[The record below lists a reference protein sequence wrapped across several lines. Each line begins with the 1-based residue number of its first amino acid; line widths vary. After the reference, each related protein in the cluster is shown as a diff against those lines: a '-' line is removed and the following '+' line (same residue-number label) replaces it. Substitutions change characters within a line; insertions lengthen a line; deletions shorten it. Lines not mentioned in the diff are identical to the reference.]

1 MSEVKVKTNDE
12 ILSNAQSGDNVQL
25 EMVIKNYRQA
35 VEVIASRYNN
45 SPMEREDLIQEGMI
59 GLLAAIKS
67 FDSSRGAS
75 FKTYASTCIDNS
87 IQTALRKFRRQKDI
101 PVQNVV
107 EYSEEEIP
115 VSSSYNSAEDTFI
128 AQESVSLLT
137 KVLRENLSDFE
148 NEVLRLHIVGCSY
161 NEIAE
166 RLCKTP
172 KAIDNALQRVRK
184 KLSDIS
190 LSTTKSIFER

>member
-25 EMVIKNYRQA
+25 EKVIKKYRQA

-67 FDSSRGAS
+67 FDGSRGAS

-115 VSSSYNSAEDTFI
+115 VSSSYSSAEDTFI

-184 KLSDIS
+184 KLSNIS

>member
-25 EMVIKNYRQA
+25 ETVIKNYRQA

-59 GLLAAIKS
+59 GLLAAVKS

-75 FKTYASTCIDNS
+75 FKTYANTCIDNS

-115 VSSSYNSAEDTFI
+115 VSSSYSSAEDTFI

-161 NEIAE
+161 NEIAD

>member
-1 MSEVKVKTNDE
+1 MSEFNVKTYDE
-12 ILSNAQSGDNVQL
+12 ILSNAQSGDNAYL
-25 EMVIKNYRQA
+25 EAVIVKYRQI
-35 VEVIASRYNN
+35 VEFIASKYKE

-67 FDSSRGAS
+67 YDSKKGAS
-75 FKTYASTCIDNS
+75 FNTYSKICIDNS
-87 IQTALRKFRRQKDI
+87 IQTALRKFNRQKDI
-101 PVQNVV
+101 PLQNVV
-107 EYSEEEIP
+107 EYQEEEMPIE
-115 VSSSYNSAEDTFI
+115 NGFDSAEDIVI

-161 NEIAE
+161 NEIAK
-166 RLCKTP
+166 RLCKSP

-184 KLSDIS
+184 KLIGIS
-190 LSTTKSIFER
+190 L